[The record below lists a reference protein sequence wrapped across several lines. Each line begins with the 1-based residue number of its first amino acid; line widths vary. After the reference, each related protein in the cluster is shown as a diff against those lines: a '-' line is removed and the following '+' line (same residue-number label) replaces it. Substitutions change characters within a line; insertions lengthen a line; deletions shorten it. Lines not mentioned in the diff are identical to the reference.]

1 MTRARLL
8 SPLLLLCTLFI
19 TLAGTLPVHA
29 SGPDLLRSLGIAA
42 NAKPTFL
49 TVAEAFKLK
58 SQQQGNQ
65 LLLTFHIADGYYLYR
80 HSVQLKG
87 SNLTILEPTLPAGSE
102 HQDDF
107 FGKTQVYYQQVTFAV
122 PLQEVGPHATLRVRY
137 QGCTDGLCYPP
148 TDQLIEVAPL
158 AVMVPSA
165 DAAPSIDVAPSVD
178 AAPSIDATL
187 SEQDQLAA
195 ALGSQG
201 FWLSIAAFFV
211 LGLGLAFTPCVFPM
225 YPILTG
231 IIAGAG
237 HRLSTGRAFLLSLV
251 YVQGMALT
259 YTLLGLVVASA
270 GLKFQAALQHPY
282 VLIGLSVM
290 FVLLALS
297 MFGLYTLQL
306 PSSLQT
312 RLAGLS
318 NRQQGGSMVGVAIMG
333 MISGLVCSPCTT
345 APLSGALIYVAQ
357 SGDLWLGGAALYA
370 LSLGMGLPLLLLG
383 TSGGKLLP
391 KAGAWMDVI
400 KQLFGFALLA
410 VPIMLLARLWS
421 EQLTTVVW
429 LGWGL
434 LLAGYLYHQHQRLPY
449 SLAKSVGGIVLL
461 LALISMVLVGKA
473 QLWPT
478 ATQGATA
485 TPPQAAPQFIRI
497 KTLDDLKTQLERAR
511 GKPVLLDLYADWCV
525 ACKEFEHKTFSDP
538 AVRARFSE
546 MVLLQADVTA
556 NDDADIT
563 LLNGLNVLGLPTL
576 ILYDRAG
583 RELTGQRVTGFMGPT
598 PFLARLNQLH

>member
-1 MTRARLL
+1 MTFTRLL
-8 SPLLLLCTLFI
+8 SPLLLLCALLMT
-19 TLAGTLPVHA
+19 AVGSAPAHA
-29 SGPDLLRSLGIAA
+29 SGADLLSSLGIEA
-42 NAKPTFL
+42 NAKPKFL
-49 TVAEAFKLK
+49 QVDEAFQIE
-58 SQQQGNQ
+58 SEQRGDQ
-65 LLLTFHIADGYYLYR
+65 LLLTLHIADDYYLYR
-80 HSVQLKG
+80 HSLRFKG
-87 SNLTILEPTLPAGSE
+87 NNLTFSEPTLPEGTE
-102 HQDDF
+102 HEDDF
-107 FGKTQVYYQQVTFAV
+107 FGKTRVYYQQVSIAV
-122 PLQEVGPHATLRVRY
+122 PLKEVGENATLRVRY

-148 TDQLIEVAPL
+148 TDKLIDVTPLVTATTAPTAETAQSVAP
-158 AVMVPSA
+158 VSQ
-165 DAAPSIDVAPSVD
+165 
-178 AAPSIDATL
+178 
-187 SEQDQLAA
+187 QDQLAA
-195 ALGSQG
+195 ALGNQG
-201 FWLSIAAFFV
+201 FWLSIVAFFA

-237 HRLSTGRAFLLSLV
+237 HRLSTGRAFLLSMV
-251 YVQGMALT
+251 YVQGMAVT

-312 RLAGLS
+312 RLSGLS
-318 NRQQGGSMVGVAIMG
+318 NRQQGGSVVGVAIMG

-410 VPIMLLARLWS
+410 VPILLLSRLWS
-421 EQLTTVVW
+421 DQIATLAW

-434 LLAGYLYHQHQRLPY
+434 LLCGYLYHHNQHQPH
-449 SLAKSVGGIVLL
+449 SVAKSVRGFVLL
-461 LALISMVLVGKA
+461 LAMISAVVVGKDLL
-473 QLWPT
+473 QP
-478 ATQGATA
+478 ATPAAATA
-485 TPPQAAPQFIRI
+485 DASQTAPQFIRI
-497 KTLDDLKTQLERAR
+497 KTLDDLKVQLAAAR

-538 AVRARFSE
+538 TVRERFGQ

-556 NDDADIT
+556 NDDADVE

-576 ILYDRAG
+576 IFFDREG
-583 RELTGQRVTGFMGPT
+583 KELTGQRVTGFMGPI
-598 PFLARLNQLH
+598 PFAKHLEMVSDAH

>member
-1 MTRARLL
+1 MNRTRLRYLL
-8 SPLLLLCTLFI
+8 PALFTLLLGVLCT
-19 TLAGTLPVHA
+19 PVQA
-29 SGPDLLRSLGIAA
+29 SSDLLGSLGIQAS
-42 NAKPTFL
+42 AKPAFL
-49 TVAEAFKLK
+49 KVDEAFTLE
-58 SQQQGNQ
+58 SEQQGNR
-65 LLLTFHIADGYYLYR
+65 LLLRLRIADDYYIYR
-80 HSVQLKG
+80 HSLRFQG
-87 SNLTILEPTLPAGSE
+87 NDLTFSEPVLPEGTE
-102 HQDDF
+102 HEDDF
-107 FGKTQVYYQQVTFAV
+107 FGKTRVYYQEVEIPVTLTEA
-122 PLQEVGPHATLRVRY
+122 GPQASLKISY
-137 QGCTDGLCYPP
+137 QGCTVGLCYPP
-148 TDQLIEVAPL
+148 TTKVVEVQSLMATSGDNEAAP
-158 AVMVPSA
+158 
-165 DAAPSIDVAPSVD
+165 AAPSSQ
-178 AAPSIDATL
+178 
-187 SEQDQLAA
+187 QDKLAA

-201 FWLSIAAFFV
+201 FWLSIAAFFA

-237 HRLSTGRAFLLSLV
+237 HRLSTRRAFLLSFV

-270 GLKFQAALQHPY
+270 GLQFQAALQHPY
-282 VLIGLSVM
+282 VLTGLSVM

-306 PSSLQT
+306 PSSVQT
-312 RLAGLS
+312 RLSGLS
-318 NRQQGGSMVGVAIMG
+318 NRQQGGSVAGVAIMG

-410 VPIMLLARLWS
+410 VPILLLSRLWS
-421 EQLTTVVW
+421 DQTTTLAW

-434 LLAGYLYHQHQRLPY
+434 TLCAYLYHHNQHQPHSIGK
-449 SLAKSVGGIVLL
+449 SLRGFVLL
-461 LALISMVLVGKA
+461 LAMISAVVVGKA
-473 QLWPT
+473 LLLPPS
-478 ATQGATA
+478 GAQTSA
-485 TPPQAAPQFIRI
+485 ETRAPQFIRI
-497 KTLDDLKTQLERAR
+497 KTQDDLKTQLTAAR

-538 AVRARFSE
+538 AVRERFAN

-556 NDDADIT
+556 NDDADVE

-576 ILYDRAG
+576 IFFDRAG
-583 RELTGQRVTGFMGPT
+583 NELTGQRVTGFMGPAE
-598 PFLARLNQLH
+598 FLAQLDKLP

>member
-1 MTRARLL
+1 MTFTRLL
-8 SPLLLLCTLFI
+8 SPLLLLCALLMT
-19 TLAGTLPVHA
+19 AVGSSPAHA
-29 SGPDLLRSLGIAA
+29 SGADLLSSLGIEA
-42 NAKPTFL
+42 NAKPKFL
-49 TVAEAFKLK
+49 QVDEAFQIE
-58 SQQQGNQ
+58 SEQRGDQ
-65 LLLTFHIADGYYLYR
+65 LLLTLHIADDYYLYR
-80 HSVQLKG
+80 HSLRFKG
-87 SNLTILEPTLPAGSE
+87 NNLTFSEPPLPEGTE
-102 HQDDF
+102 HEDDF
-107 FGKTQVYYQQVTFAV
+107 FGKTRVYYQQVSIVV
-122 PLQEVGPHATLRVRY
+122 PLKEVGENATLRVRY

-148 TDQLIEVAPL
+148 TDKL
-158 AVMVPSA
+158 
-165 DAAPSIDVAPSVD
+165 IDVAPLVTATTASTADTAQSV
-178 AAPSIDATL
+178 APVSQ
-187 SEQDQLAA
+187 QDQLAA
-195 ALGSQG
+195 ALGNQG
-201 FWLSIAAFFV
+201 FWLSIVAFFA

-237 HRLSTGRAFLLSLV
+237 HRLSTGRAFLLSFV
-251 YVQGMALT
+251 YVQGMAVT

-312 RLAGLS
+312 RLSGLS
-318 NRQQGGSMVGVAIMG
+318 NRQQGGSVVGVAVMG

-410 VPIMLLARLWS
+410 VPILLLSRLWS
-421 EQLTTVVW
+421 DQIATLAW

-434 LLAGYLYHQHQRLPY
+434 LLCGYLYHHNQHQPH
-449 SLAKSVGGIVLL
+449 SVAKSVRGFVLL
-461 LALISMVLVGKA
+461 LAMISAVVVGKDLLQPA
-473 QLWPT
+473 PPAAIT
-478 ATQGATA
+478 ADASQT
-485 TPPQAAPQFIRI
+485 APQFIRI
-497 KTLDDLKTQLERAR
+497 KTLDDLKVQLAAAR

-538 AVRARFSE
+538 TVRERFGQ

-556 NDDADIT
+556 NDDADIE
-563 LLNGLNVLGLPTL
+563 LLNSLNVLGLPTL
-576 ILYDRAG
+576 IFFDRESK
-583 RELTGQRVTGFMGPT
+583 ELTGQRVTGFMGPI
-598 PFLARLNQLH
+598 PFAKHLEMVSDAH

>member
-1 MTRARLL
+1 MTPSRLL
-8 SPLLLLCTLFI
+8 SPLLLLCAL
-19 TLAGTLPVHA
+19 LAGLGSLPARA
-29 SGPDLLRSLGIAA
+29 SSTDLLSALGIEASA
-42 NAKPTFL
+42 QPKFL
-49 TVAEAFKLK
+49 KVDEAFVLE
-58 SQQQGNQ
+58 SEQQGNR
-65 LLLTFHIADGYYLYR
+65 LLLRLRIADDYYLYR
-80 HSVQLKG
+80 HRFSFQG
-87 SNLTILEPTLPAGSE
+87 ENLTFEEPVLPAGTDHE
-102 HQDDF
+102 DDF
-107 FGKTQVYYQQVTFAV
+107 FGKTQVYYREVQIPVTLTEAGQQAS
-122 PLQEVGPHATLRVRY
+122 LKISY

-148 TDQLIEVAPL
+148 TDKRIAVEPLVAEPPH
-158 AVMVPSA
+158 AQ
-165 DAAPSIDVAPSVD
+165 VD
-178 AAPSIDATL
+178 APTPAPAS
-187 SEQDQLAA
+187 SQQDQLAA
-195 ALGSQG
+195 ALGNQG
-201 FWLSIAAFFV
+201 FWLSVAAFFA

-237 HRLSTGRAFLLSLV
+237 HRLSTRRAFLLSFV
-251 YVQGMALT
+251 YVQGMAVT

-312 RLAGLS
+312 RLSGLS
-318 NRQQGGSMVGVAIMG
+318 NRQQGGSVLGVGIMG

-410 VPIMLLARLWS
+410 VPILLLSRLWS
-421 EQLTTVVW
+421 DQVATLAW

-434 LLAGYLYHQHQRLPY
+434 LLCGYLYHHNQHQQH
-449 SLAKSVGGIVLL
+449 SVGRSLRGFVLL
-461 LALISMVLVGKA
+461 LAMISVVVVGKD
-473 QLWPT
+473 LLLPS
-478 ATQGATA
+478 QGASA
-485 TPPQAAPQFIRI
+485 AAQAEAPAFIRI
-497 KTLDDLKTQLERAR
+497 KTLDDLKTQLAAAR

-538 AVRARFSE
+538 AVRERFGQ

-556 NDDADIT
+556 NDDADVE

-576 ILYDRAG
+576 IFFDRAG
-583 RELTGQRVTGFMGPT
+583 NEVSGQRVTGFMGPAE
-598 PFLARLNQLH
+598 FLGQLDRIGDAN

>member
-1 MTRARLL
+1 MTFTRLL
-8 SPLLLLCTLFI
+8 SPLLLLCALLTI
-19 TLAGTLPVHA
+19 AVGSAPAHA
-29 SGPDLLRSLGIAA
+29 SGADLLSSLGIEA
-42 NAKPTFL
+42 NAKPKFL
-49 TVAEAFKLK
+49 QVDEAFQIE
-58 SQQQGNQ
+58 SEQRGDQ
-65 LLLTFHIADGYYLYR
+65 LLLTLHIADDYYLYR
-80 HSVQLKG
+80 HSLRFKG
-87 SNLTILEPTLPAGSE
+87 NNLTFSEPTLPEGTE
-102 HQDDF
+102 HEDDF
-107 FGKTQVYYQQVTFAV
+107 FGKTRVYYQQVSIAV
-122 PLQEVGPHATLRVRY
+122 PLKEVGENATLRVRY

-148 TDQLIEVAPL
+148 TDKL
-158 AVMVPSA
+158 
-165 DAAPSIDVAPSVD
+165 IDVAPLVTATTASAAETAQSV
-178 AAPSIDATL
+178 APVSQ
-187 SEQDQLAA
+187 QDQLAA
-195 ALGSQG
+195 ALGHQG
-201 FWLSIAAFFV
+201 FWLSIVAFFA

-237 HRLSTGRAFLLSLV
+237 HRLSTGRAFLLSFV
-251 YVQGMALT
+251 YVQGMAVT

-312 RLAGLS
+312 RLSGLS
-318 NRQQGGSMVGVAIMG
+318 NRQQGGSVVGVAIMG

-410 VPIMLLARLWS
+410 VPILLLSRLWS
-421 EQLTTVVW
+421 DQIATLAW

-434 LLAGYLYHQHQRLPY
+434 LLCGYLYHHNQHQPH
-449 SLAKSVGGIVLL
+449 SVAKSVRGFVLL
-461 LALISMVLVGKA
+461 LAMISAVVVGKDLLQPA
-473 QLWPT
+473 NPAAIT
-478 ATQGATA
+478 ADANQTA
-485 TPPQAAPQFIRI
+485 PRFIRV
-497 KTLDDLKTQLERAR
+497 KTLDDLKVQLAAAR

-538 AVRARFSE
+538 AVRERFGQ

-556 NDDADIT
+556 NDDADIE
-563 LLNGLNVLGLPTL
+563 LLNSLNVLGLPTL
-576 ILYDRAG
+576 IFFDREG
-583 RELTGQRVTGFMGPT
+583 KELTGQRVTGFMGPI
-598 PFLARLNQLH
+598 PFAKHLEMVSDAH

>member
-1 MTRARLL
+1 MTPFRLL
-8 SPLLLLCTLFI
+8 SSLLLLCAL
-19 TLAGTLPVHA
+19 LAGLGSLPARA
-29 SGPDLLRSLGIAA
+29 SSTDLLSALGIEASA
-42 NAKPTFL
+42 QPKFL
-49 TVAEAFKLK
+49 KVDEAFVLE
-58 SQQQGNQ
+58 SEQQGNR
-65 LLLTFHIADGYYLYR
+65 LLLRLRIADDYYLYR
-80 HSVQLKG
+80 HRFSFQG
-87 SNLTILEPTLPAGSE
+87 ENLTFEEPVLPAGTDHE
-102 HQDDF
+102 DDF
-107 FGKTQVYYQQVTFAV
+107 FGKTQVYYREVQIPVTLTEAVQQAS
-122 PLQEVGPHATLRVRY
+122 LKISY

-148 TDQLIEVAPL
+148 TDKRIAVEPLVAEPPHDQ
-158 AVMVPSA
+158 VDVPTP
-165 DAAPSIDVAPSVD
+165 APASSQ
-178 AAPSIDATL
+178 
-187 SEQDQLAA
+187 QDQLAA
-195 ALGSQG
+195 ALGNQG
-201 FWLSIAAFFV
+201 FWLSVAAFFA

-237 HRLSTGRAFLLSLV
+237 YRLSTRRAFLLSFV
-251 YVQGMALT
+251 YVQGMAVT

-312 RLAGLS
+312 RLSGLS
-318 NRQQGGSMVGVAIMG
+318 NRQQGGSVLGVGIMG

-410 VPIMLLARLWS
+410 VPILLLSRLWS
-421 EQLTTVVW
+421 DQVATLAW

-434 LLAGYLYHQHQRLPY
+434 LLCGYLYHHNQHQQH
-449 SLAKSVGGIVLL
+449 SVGRSLRGFVLL
-461 LALISMVLVGKA
+461 LAMISAVVVGKDLLLPSPGASVAA
-473 QLWPT
+473 Q
-478 ATQGATA
+478 AE
-485 TPPQAAPQFIRI
+485 TPAFIRI
-497 KTLDDLKTQLERAR
+497 KTLDDLKTQLAAAR

-538 AVRARFSE
+538 AVRERFGQ

-556 NDDADIT
+556 NDDADVE

-576 ILYDRAG
+576 IFFDRTG
-583 RELTGQRVTGFMGPT
+583 NEVSGQRVTGFMGPAE
-598 PFLARLNQLH
+598 FLGQLDRIGDAN

>member
-1 MTRARLL
+1 MTFNRLL
-8 SPLLLLCTLFI
+8 SPLLLLCALLMT
-19 TLAGTLPVHA
+19 AVGSPPAHA
-29 SGPDLLRSLGIAA
+29 SGADLLSSLGIEA
-42 NAKPTFL
+42 NAKPKFL
-49 TVAEAFKLK
+49 QVDEAFQIE
-58 SQQQGNQ
+58 SAQRGDQ
-65 LLLTFHIADGYYLYR
+65 LLLTLHIADDYYLYR
-80 HSVQLKG
+80 HSLRFKG
-87 SNLTILEPTLPAGSE
+87 NNLSFSEPTLPEGTE
-102 HQDDF
+102 HEDDF
-107 FGKTQVYYQQVTFAV
+107 FGKTRVYYQQVSIVVALQAV
-122 PLQEVGPHATLRVRY
+122 SENATLRVSY

-148 TDQLIEVAPL
+148 TDKL
-158 AVMVPSA
+158 
-165 DAAPSIDVAPSVD
+165 IDVATLVTATTASTADTAQSV
-178 AAPSIDATL
+178 APISQ
-187 SEQDQLAA
+187 QDQLAV
-195 ALGSQG
+195 ALGNQG
-201 FWLSIAAFFV
+201 FWLSIVAFFA

-251 YVQGMALT
+251 YVQGMAVT

-312 RLAGLS
+312 RLSSLS
-318 NRQQGGSMVGVAIMG
+318 NRQQGGSVVGVAIMG

-410 VPIMLLARLWS
+410 VPILLLSRLWS
-421 EQLTTVVW
+421 DQVTTLAW

-434 LLAGYLYHQHQRLPY
+434 LLCGYLYHHNQHQPH
-449 SLAKSVGGIVLL
+449 SVAKSVRGFVLL
-461 LALISMVLVGKA
+461 LAMISAVVVGKDLLQPA
-473 QLWPT
+473 PPAAIT
-478 ATQGATA
+478 ADASQT
-485 TPPQAAPQFIRI
+485 APQFIHI
-497 KTLDDLKTQLERAR
+497 KTLDDLKVQLAAAR

-538 AVRARFSE
+538 AVRERFGQ

-556 NDDADIT
+556 NDDADIE
-563 LLNGLNVLGLPTL
+563 LLNSLNVLGLPTL
-576 ILYDRAG
+576 IFFDREG
-583 RELTGQRVTGFMGPT
+583 KERTGQRVTGFMGPI
-598 PFLARLNQLH
+598 PFAKHLEMVSDAR

>member
-1 MTRARLL
+1 MTLTRLL
-8 SPLLLLCTLFI
+8 SPLLLCALLMT
-19 TLAGTLPVHA
+19 TVGSSPAHA
-29 SGPDLLRSLGIAA
+29 SGADLLSSLGIEA
-42 NAKPTFL
+42 NAKPKFL
-49 TVAEAFKLK
+49 QVDEAFQIE
-58 SQQQGNQ
+58 SEQRGDQ
-65 LLLTFHIADGYYLYR
+65 LLLTLHIADDYYLYR
-80 HSVQLKG
+80 HSLHFKG
-87 SNLTILEPTLPAGSE
+87 NNLSFSEPTLPEGTE
-102 HQDDF
+102 HEDDF
-107 FGKTQVYYQQVTFAV
+107 FGKTRVYYQQVSIAV
-122 PLQEVGPHATLRVRY
+122 PLKEVGENATLRVRY

-148 TDQLIEVAPL
+148 TDKL
-158 AVMVPSA
+158 
-165 DAAPSIDVAPSVD
+165 IDVAPLVTATTTSTAETAQSV
-178 AAPSIDATL
+178 ASV
-187 SEQDQLAA
+187 SQQDQLAA
-195 ALGSQG
+195 ALSHQG
-201 FWLSIAAFFV
+201 FWLSIVAFFA

-251 YVQGMALT
+251 YVQGMAVT

-312 RLAGLS
+312 RLSGLS
-318 NRQQGGSMVGVAIMG
+318 NRQQGGSVVGVAIMG

-410 VPIMLLARLWS
+410 VPILLLSRLWS
-421 EQLTTVVW
+421 DQVTTLAW
-429 LGWGL
+429 LAWGL
-434 LLAGYLYHQHQRLPY
+434 LLCGYLYHHNQHQPH
-449 SLAKSVGGIVLL
+449 SVAKSVRGFVLL
-461 LALISMVLVGKA
+461 LAMISAVVVGKDLLQPA
-473 QLWPT
+473 APAAVT
-478 ATQGATA
+478 ADVGQT
-485 TPPQAAPQFIRI
+485 APQFVRI
-497 KTLDDLKTQLERAR
+497 KTLDDLKVQLAAAR

-538 AVRARFSE
+538 AVRERFSQ

-556 NDDADIT
+556 NDDADIE
-563 LLNGLNVLGLPTL
+563 LLNTLNVLGLPTL
-576 ILYDRAG
+576 IFFDREG
-583 RELTGQRVTGFMGPT
+583 KELTGQRVTGFMGPT
-598 PFLARLNQLH
+598 EFLGKLDQLR

>member
-1 MTRARLL
+1 MTLRSLL
-8 SPLLLLCTLFI
+8 SPLLLLLS
-19 TLAGTLPVHA
+19 LLVAPA
-29 SGPDLLRSLGIAA
+29 QANSQDLLSSLGIEASA
-42 NAKPTFL
+42 QPKFL
-49 TVAEAFKLK
+49 KVDEAFVLE
-58 SQQQGNQ
+58 SEQQGNK
-65 LLLTFHIADGYYLYR
+65 LLLTLRLADGYYLYR
-80 HSVQLKG
+80 HSISVKG
-87 SNLTILEPTLPAGSE
+87 DNLAFEPLALPAGTE
-102 HQDDF
+102 HEDDF
-107 FGKTQVYYQQVTFAV
+107 FGKTRVFYQELQIPVTLTQVGDSAS
-122 PLQEVGPHATLRVRY
+122 LQISY

-148 TDQLIEVAPL
+148 TDKRISVQPL
-158 AVMVPSA
+158 AATGDAGQTDPA
-165 DAAPSIDVAPSVD
+165 DATEAPTGSQ
-178 AAPSIDATL
+178 
-187 SEQDQLAA
+187 QDRLAA

-201 FWLSIAAFFV
+201 FWLSIAAFFA

-237 HRLSTGRAFLLSLV
+237 QHLSTRRAFLLSFV
-251 YVQGMALT
+251 YVQGMAVT

-312 RLAGLS
+312 RLSGLS
-318 NRQQGGSMVGVAIMG
+318 NRQQGGSVVGVTIMG

-410 VPIMLLARLWS
+410 VPILLLSRLLS
-421 EQLTTVVW
+421 DQVATLLW
-429 LGWGL
+429 LGWAL
-434 LLAGYLYHQHQRLPY
+434 LLCGYLYHHNQHRPH
-449 SLAKSVGGIVLL
+449 SVGKSLGGFVLL
-461 LALISMVLVGKA
+461 LAMMSLVVVGKDLLLPEPGVKA
-473 QLWPT
+473 ST
-478 ATQGATA
+478 GAE
-485 TPPQAAPQFIRI
+485 APQFIRI
-497 KTLDDLKTQLERAR
+497 KTLDDLKTRLEAAR

-538 AVRARFSE
+538 AVRARFND

-556 NDDADIT
+556 NDDADVD

-576 ILYDRAG
+576 IFFDRDG
-583 RELTGQRVTGFMGPT
+583 NEVSGQRVTGFMGPAE
-598 PFLARLNQLH
+598 FLGQLDKLR

>member
-1 MTRARLL
+1 MTLRSLL
-8 SPLLLLCTLFI
+8 SPLLLLLSL
-19 TLAGTLPVHA
+19 LAAPAQA
-29 SGPDLLRSLGIAA
+29 SSQDLLSSLGIEASA
-42 NAKPTFL
+42 QPKFL
-49 TVAEAFKLK
+49 KVDEAFVLE
-58 SQQQGNQ
+58 SEQQGNK
-65 LLLTFHIADGYYLYR
+65 LLLTLRLADGYYLYR
-80 HSVQLKG
+80 HSISVKG
-87 SNLTILEPTLPAGSE
+87 DHLAFEPPVLPAGTE
-102 HQDDF
+102 HEDDF
-107 FGKTQVYYQQVTFAV
+107 FGKTRVFYQELQIPVTLTQVGDSAS
-122 PLQEVGPHATLRVRY
+122 LKISY
-137 QGCTDGLCYPP
+137 QGCTEGLCYPP
-148 TDQLIEVAPL
+148 TDKRIPVQPL
-158 AVMVPSA
+158 AATGDAGQADPA
-165 DAAPSIDVAPSVD
+165 DATEAPTGSQ
-178 AAPSIDATL
+178 
-187 SEQDQLAA
+187 QDRLAA

-201 FWLSIAAFFV
+201 FWLSIAAFFA

-237 HRLSTGRAFLLSLV
+237 QHLSTRRAFLLSFV
-251 YVQGMALT
+251 YVQGMAVT

-312 RLAGLS
+312 RLSGLS
-318 NRQQGGSMVGVAIMG
+318 NRQQGGSVVGVAIMG

-410 VPIMLLARLWS
+410 VPILLLSRLLS
-421 EQLTTVVW
+421 DQVATLLW
-429 LGWGL
+429 LGWAL
-434 LLAGYLYHQHQRLPY
+434 LLCGYLYHHNQHRPH
-449 SLAKSVGGIVLL
+449 SVGKSLGGFVLL
-461 LALISMVLVGKA
+461 LAMMSLVVVGKDLLLPEPGVKA
-473 QLWPT
+473 ST
-478 ATQGATA
+478 GAE
-485 TPPQAAPQFIRI
+485 APQFIRI
-497 KTLDDLKTQLERAR
+497 KTLDDLKTRLEAAR

-538 AVRARFSE
+538 EVRARFAD

-556 NDDADIT
+556 NDDADVD

-576 ILYDRAG
+576 IFFDRDG
-583 RELTGQRVTGFMGPT
+583 NEVSGQRVTGFMGPAE
-598 PFLARLNQLH
+598 FLGQLDKLR

>member
-1 MTRARLL
+1 MTPSRLL
-8 SPLLLLCTLFI
+8 SPLLLLCAL
-19 TLAGTLPVHA
+19 LAGLGSLPARA
-29 SGPDLLRSLGIAA
+29 SSTDLLSALGIEASA
-42 NAKPTFL
+42 QPKFL
-49 TVAEAFKLK
+49 KVDEAFVLE
-58 SQQQGNQ
+58 SEQQGNR
-65 LLLTFHIADGYYLYR
+65 LLLRLRIADDYYLYR
-80 HSVQLKG
+80 HRFSFQG
-87 SNLTILEPTLPAGSE
+87 ENLTFEEPVLPAGTDHE
-102 HQDDF
+102 DDF
-107 FGKTQVYYQQVTFAV
+107 FGKTQVYYREVQIPVTLTEAGQQAS
-122 PLQEVGPHATLRVRY
+122 LKISY

-148 TDQLIEVAPL
+148 TDKRIAVEPLVAEP
-158 AVMVPSA
+158 PH
-165 DAAPSIDVAPSVD
+165 DQVD
-178 AAPSIDATL
+178 APTPAPAS
-187 SEQDQLAA
+187 SQQDQLAA
-195 ALGSQG
+195 ALGNQG
-201 FWLSIAAFFV
+201 FWLSVAAFFA

-237 HRLSTGRAFLLSLV
+237 HRLSTRRAFLLSFV
-251 YVQGMALT
+251 YVQGMAVT

-312 RLAGLS
+312 RLSGLS
-318 NRQQGGSMVGVAIMG
+318 NRQQGGSVLGVGIMG

-410 VPIMLLARLWS
+410 VPILLLSRLWS
-421 EQLTTVVW
+421 DQVATLAW

-434 LLAGYLYHQHQRLPY
+434 LLCGYLYHHNQHQQH
-449 SLAKSVGGIVLL
+449 SVGRSLRGFVLL
-461 LALISMVLVGKA
+461 LAMISAVVVGKD
-473 QLWPT
+473 LLLPS
-478 ATQGATA
+478 QGASVA
-485 TPPQAAPQFIRI
+485 AQAETPAFIRI
-497 KTLDDLKTQLERAR
+497 KTLDDLKTQLAAAR

-538 AVRARFSE
+538 AVRERFGQ

-556 NDDADIT
+556 NDDADVE

-576 ILYDRAG
+576 IFFDRAG
-583 RELTGQRVTGFMGPT
+583 NEVSGQRVTGFMGPAE
-598 PFLARLNQLH
+598 FLGQLDRIGDAN

>member
-1 MTRARLL
+1 MTLSRLL
-8 SPLLLLCTLFI
+8 SPLLVLSALLLSTLSA
-19 TLAGTLPVHA
+19 TPVQAG
-29 SGPDLLRSLGIAA
+29 SDSLLSALGIEA
-42 NAKPTFL
+42 NAQPKFL
-49 TVAEAFKLK
+49 KVDDAFVLE
-58 SQQQGNQ
+58 SEQQGKQ
-65 LLLTFHIADGYYLYR
+65 LLLTLRIVDDYYLYR
-80 HSVQLKG
+80 HSFRFKG
-87 SNLTILEPTLPAGSE
+87 ENLAFSEPVLPAGDE

-107 FGKTQVYYQQVTFAV
+107 FGKTRVYYREVQIPVTLTEAGQQASLTVS
-122 PLQEVGPHATLRVRY
+122 Y

-148 TDQLIEVAPL
+148 TDKQIAVQPMVASTGDV
-158 AVMVPSA
+158 AQASM
-165 DAAPSIDVAPSVD
+165 DAAADTTASSQ
-178 AAPSIDATL
+178 
-187 SEQDQLAA
+187 QDQLAA

-201 FWLSIAAFFV
+201 FWLSIAAFFA

-237 HRLSTGRAFLLSLV
+237 HHLSTRRAFLLSFV
-251 YVQGMALT
+251 YVQGMAVT

-312 RLAGLS
+312 RLSGLS
-318 NRQQGGSMVGVAIMG
+318 NRQQGGSVLGVGIMG

-391 KAGAWMDVI
+391 RAGAWMDVI

-410 VPIMLLARLWS
+410 VPILLLSRLWS
-421 EQLTTVVW
+421 DQTATLAW

-434 LLAGYLYHQHQRLPY
+434 VLCGYLYHHNQHQNHSVAR
-449 SLAKSVGGIVLL
+449 SLRGFVLL
-461 LALISMVLVGKA
+461 LAMISAVVVGKDLLLPEPGVKA
-473 QLWPT
+473 NADVQ
-478 ATQGATA
+478 
-485 TPPQAAPQFIRI
+485 APQFIRI
-497 KTLDDLKTQLERAR
+497 KTLDDLKMQLAAAR
-511 GKPVLLDLYADWCV
+511 SKPVLLDLYADWCV

-538 AVRARFSE
+538 AVRERFGQ

-556 NDDADIT
+556 NDDADVE

-576 ILYDRAG
+576 IFFDRAG
-583 RELTGQRVTGFMGPT
+583 NEVSGQRVTGFMGPAE
-598 PFLARLNQLH
+598 FLGQLDKLR

>member
-1 MTRARLL
+1 MTLSRLL
-8 SPLLLLCTLFI
+8 SPLLVLFAMLLSTLSV
-19 TLAGTLPVHA
+19 TPVQA
-29 SGPDLLRSLGIAA
+29 SSDSLLSALGIEA
-42 NAKPTFL
+42 NAQPKFL
-49 TVAEAFKLK
+49 KVDDAFALE
-58 SQQQGNQ
+58 SEQQGNQ
-65 LLLTFHIADGYYLYR
+65 LLLTLRIADNYCLYR
-80 HSVQLKG
+80 HSLRFKG
-87 SNLTILEPTLPAGSE
+87 DNLTFNEPVLPAGAE
-102 HQDDF
+102 HEDDF
-107 FGKTQVYYQQVTFAV
+107 FGKTWVYYREVQIPVTLTEAGQQASLTVS
-122 PLQEVGPHATLRVRY
+122 Y

-148 TDQLIEVAPL
+148 TDKQIAVQPVVANDTDP
-158 AVMVPSA
+158 
-165 DAAPSIDVAPSVD
+165 AATDDMTRAPAS
-178 AAPSIDATL
+178 SQ
-187 SEQDQLAA
+187 QDQLAA

-201 FWLSIAAFFV
+201 FWLSIAAFFA

-237 HRLSTGRAFLLSLV
+237 HRLSTRRAFLLSFV
-251 YVQGMALT
+251 YVQGMAVT

-312 RLAGLS
+312 RLSGLS
-318 NRQQGGSMVGVAIMG
+318 NRQQGGSVLGVSIMG

-370 LSLGMGLPLLLLG
+370 LSLGMGPPLLLLG

-391 KAGAWMDVI
+391 RAGAWMDVI

-410 VPIMLLARLWS
+410 VPILLLSRLWS
-421 EQLTTVVW
+421 DQVATLAW

-434 LLAGYLYHQHQRLPY
+434 LLCGYLYHHNQHR
-449 SLAKSVGGIVLL
+449 AHSVGKSLGGFVLL
-461 LALISMVLVGKA
+461 LAMMSLVVVGKDLLLPVPGVKA
-473 QLWPT
+473 S
-478 ATQGATA
+478 AETQ
-485 TPPQAAPQFIRI
+485 APQFIRI
-497 KTLDDLKTQLERAR
+497 KTLDDLKTQLAAAR

-538 AVRARFSE
+538 AVRARLDDIA
-546 MVLLQADVTA
+546 LLQADVTA
-556 NDDADIT
+556 NDDADVE

-576 ILYDRAG
+576 IFFDSAG
-583 RELTGQRVTGFMGPT
+583 QELSDQRVTGFMGPT
-598 PFLARLNQLH
+598 EFLGQLDKLR

>member
-1 MTRARLL
+1 MTPFRLL
-8 SPLLLLCTLFI
+8 SPLLLLCAL
-19 TLAGTLPVHA
+19 LAGLGSLPARA
-29 SGPDLLRSLGIAA
+29 SSMDLLSALGIEASA
-42 NAKPTFL
+42 QPKFL
-49 TVAEAFKLK
+49 KVDEAFVLE
-58 SQQQGNQ
+58 SEQQGNR
-65 LLLTFHIADGYYLYR
+65 LLLRLRIADDHYLYR
-80 HSVQLKG
+80 HRFSFQG
-87 SNLTILEPTLPAGSE
+87 ENLTFEEPVLPAGTDHE
-102 HQDDF
+102 DDF
-107 FGKTQVYYQQVTFAV
+107 FGKTQVYYREVQIPVTLTEAGQQAS
-122 PLQEVGPHATLRVRY
+122 LKISY

-148 TDQLIEVAPL
+148 TDKRIAVEPLVAEP
-158 AVMVPSA
+158 PH
-165 DAAPSIDVAPSVD
+165 DQVD
-178 AAPSIDATL
+178 APTPAPAS
-187 SEQDQLAA
+187 SQQDQLAA
-195 ALGSQG
+195 ALGNQG
-201 FWLSIAAFFV
+201 FWLSVAAFFA

-237 HRLSTGRAFLLSLV
+237 HRLSTRRAFLLSFV
-251 YVQGMALT
+251 YVQGMAVT

-312 RLAGLS
+312 RLSGLS
-318 NRQQGGSMVGVAIMG
+318 NRQQGGSVLGVGIMG

-410 VPIMLLARLWS
+410 VPILLLSRLWS
-421 EQLTTVVW
+421 DQVATLAW

-434 LLAGYLYHQHQRLPY
+434 LLCGYLYHHNQHQQH
-449 SLAKSVGGIVLL
+449 SVGRSLRGFVLL
-461 LALISMVLVGKA
+461 LAMISAVVVGKD
-473 QLWPT
+473 LLLPS
-478 ATQGATA
+478 QGASVAAQTE
-485 TPPQAAPQFIRI
+485 TPAFIRI
-497 KTLDDLKTQLERAR
+497 KTLDDLKTQLAAAR

-538 AVRARFSE
+538 AVRERFGQ

-556 NDDADIT
+556 NDDADVE

-576 ILYDRAG
+576 IFFDRAG
-583 RELTGQRVTGFMGPT
+583 NEVSGQRVTGFMGPAE
-598 PFLARLNQLH
+598 FLGQLDRIGDAN

>member
-1 MTRARLL
+1 MTFTRLL
-8 SPLLLLCTLFI
+8 SPLLLLCALLT
-19 TLAGTLPVHA
+19 TAVGSAPAHA
-29 SGPDLLRSLGIAA
+29 SGADLLSSLGIEA
-42 NAKPTFL
+42 NAKPKFL
-49 TVAEAFKLK
+49 QVDEAIQIE
-58 SQQQGNQ
+58 SEQRGDQ
-65 LLLTFHIADGYYLYR
+65 LLLTLHIADDYYLYR
-80 HSVQLKG
+80 HSLRFKG
-87 SNLTILEPTLPAGSE
+87 NNLTFSEPTLPEGTE
-102 HQDDF
+102 HEDDF
-107 FGKTQVYYQQVTFAV
+107 FGKTRVYYQQVSIAV
-122 PLQEVGPHATLRVRY
+122 PLKEVGENATLRVRY

-148 TDQLIEVAPL
+148 TDKL
-158 AVMVPSA
+158 
-165 DAAPSIDVAPSVD
+165 IDVAPLVTATTASTAETAQSV
-178 AAPSIDATL
+178 APVSQ
-187 SEQDQLAA
+187 QDQLAA
-195 ALGSQG
+195 ALGNQG
-201 FWLSIAAFFV
+201 FWLSIVAFFA

-251 YVQGMALT
+251 YVQGMAVT
-259 YTLLGLVVASA
+259 YTLLGLVVALA

-312 RLAGLS
+312 RLSGLS
-318 NRQQGGSMVGVAIMG
+318 NRQQGGSVVGVAIMG

-410 VPIMLLARLWS
+410 VPILLLSRLWND
-421 EQLTTVVW
+421 QVTTLAW

-434 LLAGYLYHQHQRLPY
+434 LLCGYLYHHNQHQPH
-449 SLAKSVGGIVLL
+449 SVARSVRGFVLL
-461 LALISMVLVGKA
+461 LAMISAVVVGKDLL
-473 QLWPT
+473 QP
-478 ATQGATA
+478 A
-485 TPPQAAPQFIRI
+485 TPAAVTADASQTAPQFIRI
-497 KTLDDLKTQLERAR
+497 KTLDDLRVQLAAAR
-511 GKPVLLDLYADWCV
+511 GKPVLLDIYADWCV

-538 AVRARFSE
+538 TVRERFGQ

-556 NDDADIT
+556 NDDADIE

-576 ILYDRAG
+576 IFFDPEG
-583 RELTGQRVTGFMGPT
+583 KELTGQRVTGFMGPAE
-598 PFLARLNQLH
+598 FLGKLDQLR

>member
-1 MTRARLL
+1 MTPFRLL
-8 SPLLLLCTLFI
+8 SSLLLLCAL
-19 TLAGTLPVHA
+19 LAGLGSLPARA
-29 SGPDLLRSLGIAA
+29 SSTDLLSALGIEASA
-42 NAKPTFL
+42 QPKFL
-49 TVAEAFKLK
+49 KVDEAFVLE
-58 SQQQGNQ
+58 SEQQGNR
-65 LLLTFHIADGYYLYR
+65 LLLRLRIADDYYLYR
-80 HSVQLKG
+80 HRFSFQG
-87 SNLTILEPTLPAGSE
+87 ENLTFEEPVLPAGTDHE
-102 HQDDF
+102 DDF
-107 FGKTQVYYQQVTFAV
+107 FGKTQVYYREVQIPVTLTEAGQQAS
-122 PLQEVGPHATLRVRY
+122 LKISY

-148 TDQLIEVAPL
+148 TDKRIAVEPLVAEP
-158 AVMVPSA
+158 PH
-165 DAAPSIDVAPSVD
+165 DQVD
-178 AAPSIDATL
+178 APTPAPAS
-187 SEQDQLAA
+187 SQQDQLAA
-195 ALGSQG
+195 ALGNQG
-201 FWLSIAAFFV
+201 FWLSVAAFFA

-237 HRLSTGRAFLLSLV
+237 HRLSTRRAFLLSFV
-251 YVQGMALT
+251 YVQGMAVT

-312 RLAGLS
+312 RLSGLS
-318 NRQQGGSMVGVAIMG
+318 NRQQGGSVLGVGIMG

-357 SGDLWLGGAALYA
+357 SGDLWLGGTALYA

-410 VPIMLLARLWS
+410 VPILLLSRLWS
-421 EQLTTVVW
+421 DQVATLAW

-434 LLAGYLYHQHQRLPY
+434 LLCGYLYHHNQHQQH
-449 SLAKSVGGIVLL
+449 SVGRSLRGFVLL
-461 LALISMVLVGKA
+461 LAMISAVVVGKD
-473 QLWPT
+473 LLLPS
-478 ATQGATA
+478 QGANA
-485 TPPQAAPQFIRI
+485 AAQAEAPAFIRI
-497 KTLDDLKTQLERAR
+497 KTLDDLKTQLAAAR

-538 AVRARFSE
+538 AVRERFGQ

-556 NDDADIT
+556 NDDADVE

-576 ILYDRAG
+576 IFFDRAG
-583 RELTGQRVTGFMGPT
+583 NEVSGQRVTGFMGPAE
-598 PFLARLNQLH
+598 FLGQLDRIGDAN

>member
-1 MTRARLL
+1 MTPSRLL
-8 SPLLLLCTLFI
+8 FPLLLLCAL
-19 TLAGTLPVHA
+19 LAGLGSLPA
-29 SGPDLLRSLGIAA
+29 RAGSTDLLSALGIEASA
-42 NAKPTFL
+42 QPKFL
-49 TVAEAFKLK
+49 KVDEAFVLE
-58 SQQQGNQ
+58 SEQQGNR
-65 LLLTFHIADGYYLYR
+65 LLLRLRIADDYYLYR
-80 HSVQLKG
+80 HRFSFQG
-87 SNLTILEPTLPAGSE
+87 ENLTFEEPVLPAGTDHE
-102 HQDDF
+102 DDF
-107 FGKTQVYYQQVTFAV
+107 FGKTQVYYREVQIPVTLTEAGQQAS
-122 PLQEVGPHATLRVRY
+122 LKISY

-148 TDQLIEVAPL
+148 TDKRIAVEPLVAEPL
-158 AVMVPSA
+158 H
-165 DAAPSIDVAPSVD
+165 DQVD
-178 AAPSIDATL
+178 APTPAPAS
-187 SEQDQLAA
+187 SQQDQLAA

-201 FWLSIAAFFV
+201 FWLSVAAFFA

-237 HRLSTGRAFLLSLV
+237 HRLSTRRAFLLSFV
-251 YVQGMALT
+251 YVQGMAVT

-312 RLAGLS
+312 RLSGLS
-318 NRQQGGSMVGVAIMG
+318 NRQQGGSVLGVGIMG

-410 VPIMLLARLWS
+410 VPILLLSRLWS
-421 EQLTTVVW
+421 DQVATLAW

-434 LLAGYLYHQHQRLPY
+434 LLCGYLYHHNQHQQH
-449 SLAKSVGGIVLL
+449 SVGRSLRGFVLL
-461 LALISMVLVGKA
+461 LAMISAVVVGKDLLLPSPGASVAA
-473 QLWPT
+473 Q
-478 ATQGATA
+478 AE
-485 TPPQAAPQFIRI
+485 TPAFIRI
-497 KTLDDLKTQLERAR
+497 KTLDDLKTQLAAAR

-538 AVRARFSE
+538 AVRERFGQ

-556 NDDADIT
+556 NDDADVE

-576 ILYDRAG
+576 IFFDRAG
-583 RELTGQRVTGFMGPT
+583 NEVSGQRVTGFMGPAE
-598 PFLARLNQLH
+598 FLGQLDRIGDAN

>member
-1 MTRARLL
+1 MTPFRLL
-8 SPLLLLCTLFI
+8 SSLLLLCAL
-19 TLAGTLPVHA
+19 LAGLGSLPARA
-29 SGPDLLRSLGIAA
+29 SSTDLLSALGIEASA
-42 NAKPTFL
+42 QPKFL
-49 TVAEAFKLK
+49 KVDEAFVLE
-58 SQQQGNQ
+58 SEQQGNR
-65 LLLTFHIADGYYLYR
+65 LLLRLRIADDYYLYR
-80 HSVQLKG
+80 HRFSFQG
-87 SNLTILEPTLPAGSE
+87 ENLTFEEPVLPAGTDHE
-102 HQDDF
+102 DDF
-107 FGKTQVYYQQVTFAV
+107 FGKTQVYYREVQIPVTLTEAGQQAS
-122 PLQEVGPHATLRVRY
+122 LKISY

-148 TDQLIEVAPL
+148 TDKRIAVEPLVAEPPHDQ
-158 AVMVPSA
+158 VDVPTP
-165 DAAPSIDVAPSVD
+165 APASSQ
-178 AAPSIDATL
+178 
-187 SEQDQLAA
+187 QDQLAA
-195 ALGSQG
+195 ALGNQG
-201 FWLSIAAFFV
+201 FWLSVAAFFA

-237 HRLSTGRAFLLSLV
+237 HRLSTRRAFLLSFV
-251 YVQGMALT
+251 YVQGMAVT

-312 RLAGLS
+312 RLSGLS
-318 NRQQGGSMVGVAIMG
+318 NRQQGGSVLGVGIMG

-410 VPIMLLARLWS
+410 VPILLLSRLWS
-421 EQLTTVVW
+421 DQVATLAW

-434 LLAGYLYHQHQRLPY
+434 LLCGYLYHHNQHQQH
-449 SLAKSVGGIVLL
+449 SVGRSLRGFVLL
-461 LALISMVLVGKA
+461 LAMISAVVVGKDLLLPSPGASVAA
-473 QLWPT
+473 Q
-478 ATQGATA
+478 AE
-485 TPPQAAPQFIRI
+485 TPAFIRI
-497 KTLDDLKTQLERAR
+497 KTLDDLKTQLAAAR

-538 AVRARFSE
+538 AVRERFGQ

-556 NDDADIT
+556 NDDADVE

-576 ILYDRAG
+576 IFFDRAG
-583 RELTGQRVTGFMGPT
+583 NEVSGQRVTGFMGPAE
-598 PFLARLNQLH
+598 FLGQLDRIGDAN

>member
-1 MTRARLL
+1 MTPFRLL
-8 SPLLLLCTLFI
+8 SPLLLLCAL
-19 TLAGTLPVHA
+19 LAGLGSLPARA
-29 SGPDLLRSLGIAA
+29 SSTDLLSALGIEASA
-42 NAKPTFL
+42 QPKFL
-49 TVAEAFKLK
+49 KVDEAFVLE
-58 SQQQGNQ
+58 SEQQGNR
-65 LLLTFHIADGYYLYR
+65 LLLRLRIADDYYLYR
-80 HSVQLKG
+80 HRFSFQG
-87 SNLTILEPTLPAGSE
+87 ENLTFEEPVLPAGTDHE
-102 HQDDF
+102 DDF
-107 FGKTQVYYQQVTFAV
+107 FGKTQVYYREVQIPVTLTEAGQQAS
-122 PLQEVGPHATLRVRY
+122 LKISY

-148 TDQLIEVAPL
+148 TDKRIAVEPLVAEPPHDQ
-158 AVMVPSA
+158 VDVPTP
-165 DAAPSIDVAPSVD
+165 APASSQ
-178 AAPSIDATL
+178 
-187 SEQDQLAA
+187 QDQLAA
-195 ALGSQG
+195 ALGNQG
-201 FWLSIAAFFV
+201 FWLSVAAFFA

-237 HRLSTGRAFLLSLV
+237 HRLSTRRAFLLSFV
-251 YVQGMALT
+251 YVQGMAVT

-312 RLAGLS
+312 RLSGLS
-318 NRQQGGSMVGVAIMG
+318 NRQQGGSVLGVGIMG

-410 VPIMLLARLWS
+410 VPILLLSRLWS
-421 EQLTTVVW
+421 DQVATLAW

-434 LLAGYLYHQHQRLPY
+434 LLCGYLYHHNQHQQH
-449 SLAKSVGGIVLL
+449 SVGRSLRGFVLL
-461 LALISMVLVGKA
+461 LAMISAVVVGKD
-473 QLWPT
+473 LLLPS
-478 ATQGATA
+478 QGASVAAQTE
-485 TPPQAAPQFIRI
+485 TPAFIRI
-497 KTLDDLKTQLERAR
+497 KTLDDLKTQLAAAR

-538 AVRARFSE
+538 AVRERFGQ

-556 NDDADIT
+556 NDDADVE

-576 ILYDRAG
+576 IFFDRAG
-583 RELTGQRVTGFMGPT
+583 NEVSGQRVTGFMGPAE
-598 PFLARLNQLH
+598 FLGQLDRIGDAN

>member
-1 MTRARLL
+1 MTFARLL
-8 SPLLLLCTLFI
+8 SPLLLLCALLMT
-19 TLAGTLPVHA
+19 TAGSPSAHA
-29 SGPDLLRSLGIAA
+29 SGADLLSSLGIEA
-42 NAKPTFL
+42 NAKPKFL
-49 TVAEAFKLK
+49 QVDEAFQVE
-58 SQQQGNQ
+58 SEQRGDQ
-65 LLLTFHIADGYYLYR
+65 LLLTLHIADDYYLYR
-80 HSVQLKG
+80 HSLRFKG
-87 SNLTILEPTLPAGSE
+87 NNLTFSEPTLPEGTE
-102 HQDDF
+102 HEDDF
-107 FGKTQVYYQQVTFAV
+107 FGKTRVYYQQVSIAV
-122 PLQEVGPHATLRVRY
+122 PLKEVGDGATLRVRY

-148 TDQLIEVAPL
+148 TDKL
-158 AVMVPSA
+158 
-165 DAAPSIDVAPSVD
+165 IDVAPLVTATTAPTAETAQSV
-178 AAPSIDATL
+178 APVSQ
-187 SEQDQLAA
+187 QDQLAA
-195 ALGSQG
+195 ALGHQE
-201 FWLSIAAFFV
+201 FWLSIVAFFA

-237 HRLSTGRAFLLSLV
+237 HRLSTGRAFLLSFV
-251 YVQGMALT
+251 YVQGMAVT

-312 RLAGLS
+312 RLSGLS
-318 NRQQGGSMVGVAIMG
+318 NRQQGGSVAGVAIMG

-410 VPIMLLARLWS
+410 VPILLLSRLWS
-421 EQLTTVVW
+421 DQIATLAW

-434 LLAGYLYHQHQRLPY
+434 LLCGYLYHHNQHQPH
-449 SLAKSVGGIVLL
+449 SVAKSVRGFVLL
-461 LALISMVLVGKA
+461 LAMISAVVVGKDLLQPA
-473 QLWPT
+473 APAAVT
-478 ATQGATA
+478 ADASQT
-485 TPPQAAPQFIRI
+485 APQFVRI
-497 KTLDDLKTQLERAR
+497 KTLDDLKVQLAAAR

-538 AVRARFSE
+538 TVRDRFSQ

-556 NDDADIT
+556 NDDADIE
-563 LLNGLNVLGLPTL
+563 LLNSLNVLGLPTL
-576 ILYDRAG
+576 IFFDREG
-583 RELTGQRVTGFMGPT
+583 KELTGQRVTGFMGPT
-598 PFLARLNQLH
+598 EFLGKLDQLR

>member
-1 MTRARLL
+1 MTLSRLL
-8 SPLLLLCTLFI
+8 SPLLVLSALLLSTLSA
-19 TLAGTLPVHA
+19 TPVQAG
-29 SGPDLLRSLGIAA
+29 SDSLLSALGIEA
-42 NAKPTFL
+42 NAQPKFL
-49 TVAEAFKLK
+49 KVDDAFVLE
-58 SQQQGNQ
+58 SEQQGKQ
-65 LLLTFHIADGYYLYR
+65 LLLTLRIADDYYLYR
-80 HSVQLKG
+80 HSFRFKG
-87 SNLTILEPTLPAGSE
+87 ENLAFSEPVLPAGDE

-107 FGKTQVYYQQVTFAV
+107 FGKTRVYYREVQIPVTLTEAGQQASLTVS
-122 PLQEVGPHATLRVRY
+122 Y

-148 TDQLIEVAPL
+148 TDKQIAVQPMVTSTSDVVQASMEEAAGAP
-158 AVMVPSA
+158 AS
-165 DAAPSIDVAPSVD
+165 SQ
-178 AAPSIDATL
+178 
-187 SEQDQLAA
+187 QDQLAA

-201 FWLSIAAFFV
+201 FWLSIAAFFA

-237 HRLSTGRAFLLSLV
+237 HSLSTRRAFLLSFV
-251 YVQGMALT
+251 YVQGMAVT

-282 VLIGLSVM
+282 VLIGLSIM

-312 RLAGLS
+312 RLSGLS
-318 NRQQGGSMVGVAIMG
+318 NRQQGGSVLGVGIMG

-391 KAGAWMDVI
+391 RAGAWMDVI

-410 VPIMLLARLWS
+410 VPILLLSRLWS
-421 EQLTTVVW
+421 DQMATLAW

-434 LLAGYLYHQHQRLPY
+434 VLCGYLYHHNQHQSHSVAR
-449 SLAKSVGGIVLL
+449 SLRGFVLL
-461 LALISMVLVGKA
+461 LAMISAVVVGKDLLLPS
-473 QLWPT
+473 QD
-478 ATQGATA
+478 ATA
-485 TPPQAAPQFIRI
+485 NTQRESPQFIRI
-497 KTLDDLKTQLERAR
+497 KTLDDLKTQLAAAR

-538 AVRARFSE
+538 AVRERFGQ

-556 NDDADIT
+556 NDDADVE

-576 ILYDRAG
+576 IFFDRAG
-583 RELTGQRVTGFMGPT
+583 NEVSGQRVTGFMGPAE
-598 PFLARLNQLH
+598 FLGQLDKLR

>member
-1 MTRARLL
+1 MTPFRLL
-8 SPLLLLCTLFI
+8 SPLLLLCAL
-19 TLAGTLPVHA
+19 LAGLDSLPARA
-29 SGPDLLRSLGIAA
+29 SSTDLLSALGIEASA
-42 NAKPTFL
+42 QPKFL
-49 TVAEAFKLK
+49 KVDEAFVLE
-58 SQQQGNQ
+58 SEQQGNR
-65 LLLTFHIADGYYLYR
+65 LLLRLRIADDYYLYR
-80 HSVQLKG
+80 HRFSFQG
-87 SNLTILEPTLPAGSE
+87 ENLTFEEPVLPAGTDHE
-102 HQDDF
+102 DDF
-107 FGKTQVYYQQVTFAV
+107 FGKTQVYYREVQIPVTLTEAGQQAS
-122 PLQEVGPHATLRVRY
+122 LKISY

-148 TDQLIEVAPL
+148 TDKRIAVEPLVAEP
-158 AVMVPSA
+158 PH
-165 DAAPSIDVAPSVD
+165 DQVD
-178 AAPSIDATL
+178 APTPAPAS
-187 SEQDQLAA
+187 SQQDQLAA

-201 FWLSIAAFFV
+201 FWLSVAAFFA

-237 HRLSTGRAFLLSLV
+237 HRLSTRRAFLLSFV
-251 YVQGMALT
+251 YVQGMAVT

-312 RLAGLS
+312 RLSGLS
-318 NRQQGGSMVGVAIMG
+318 NRQQGGSVLGVGIMG

-410 VPIMLLARLWS
+410 VPILLLSRLWS
-421 EQLTTVVW
+421 DQVATLAW

-434 LLAGYLYHQHQRLPY
+434 LLCGYLYHHNQHQQH
-449 SLAKSVGGIVLL
+449 SVGRSLRGFVLL
-461 LALISMVLVGKA
+461 LAMISAVVVGKD
-473 QLWPT
+473 LLLPS
-478 ATQGATA
+478 QGASVA
-485 TPPQAAPQFIRI
+485 AQAETPAFIRI
-497 KTLDDLKTQLERAR
+497 KTLDDLKTQLAAAR

-538 AVRARFSE
+538 AVRERFGQ

-556 NDDADIT
+556 NDDADVE

-576 ILYDRAG
+576 IFFDRAG
-583 RELTGQRVTGFMGPT
+583 NEVSGQRVTGFMGPAE
-598 PFLARLNQLH
+598 FLGQLDRIGDAN

>member
-1 MTRARLL
+1 MTFTRLL
-8 SPLLLLCTLFI
+8 SPLLLLCALLMT
-19 TLAGTLPVHA
+19 TAGSPSAHA
-29 SGPDLLRSLGIAA
+29 SGADLLSSLGIEA
-42 NAKPTFL
+42 NAKPKFL
-49 TVAEAFKLK
+49 QVDEAFQVE
-58 SQQQGNQ
+58 SEQRGDQ
-65 LLLTFHIADGYYLYR
+65 LLLTLHIADDYYLYR
-80 HSVQLKG
+80 HSLRFKG
-87 SNLTILEPTLPAGSE
+87 NNLTFSEPALPEGTE
-102 HQDDF
+102 HEDDF
-107 FGKTQVYYQQVTFAV
+107 FGKTRVYYQQVSISV
-122 PLQEVGPHATLRVRY
+122 PLKEVGENATLRVRY

-148 TDQLIEVAPL
+148 TDKLIDVTPLTAATTAPTAETAQNVAP
-158 AVMVPSA
+158 VSQ
-165 DAAPSIDVAPSVD
+165 
-178 AAPSIDATL
+178 
-187 SEQDQLAA
+187 QDQLAA
-195 ALGSQG
+195 ALGHQG
-201 FWLSIAAFFV
+201 FWISIVAFFA

-237 HRLSTGRAFLLSLV
+237 HHLSTGRAFLLSLV
-251 YVQGMALT
+251 YVQGMAVT

-282 VLIGLSVM
+282 VLIGLSLM

-312 RLAGLS
+312 RLSGLS
-318 NRQQGGSMVGVAIMG
+318 NRQQGGSVVGVAIMG

-410 VPIMLLARLWS
+410 VPILLLSRLWS
-421 EQLTTVVW
+421 DQIATLAW

-434 LLAGYLYHQHQRLPY
+434 LLCGYLYHHNQHQPH
-449 SLAKSVGGIVLL
+449 SVAKSVRGFVLL
-461 LALISMVLVGKA
+461 LAMISAVVVGKDLLQPA
-473 QLWPT
+473 APAAVAADASQT
-478 ATQGATA
+478 
-485 TPPQAAPQFIRI
+485 APQFVRI
-497 KTLDDLKTQLERAR
+497 KTLDDLKMQLAAAR

-538 AVRARFSE
+538 AVRERFGQ

-556 NDDADIT
+556 NDDADID
-563 LLNGLNVLGLPTL
+563 LLNSLNVLGLPTL
-576 ILYDRAG
+576 IFFDREG
-583 RELTGQRVTGFMGPT
+583 KELTGQRVTGFMGPT
-598 PFLARLNQLH
+598 EFLGKLDQLR

>member
-1 MTRARLL
+1 MTFTRLL
-8 SPLLLLCTLFI
+8 SPLLLLCALLMT
-19 TLAGTLPVHA
+19 AVGSSPAHA
-29 SGPDLLRSLGIAA
+29 SGADLLSSLGIEA
-42 NAKPTFL
+42 NAKPKFL
-49 TVAEAFKLK
+49 QVDEAFQIE
-58 SQQQGNQ
+58 SEQRGDQ
-65 LLLTFHIADGYYLYR
+65 LLLTLHIADDYYLYR
-80 HSVQLKG
+80 HSLRFKG
-87 SNLTILEPTLPAGSE
+87 NNLTFSEPTLPEGTE
-102 HQDDF
+102 HEDDF
-107 FGKTQVYYQQVTFAV
+107 FGKTRVYYQQVSIAV
-122 PLQEVGPHATLRVRY
+122 PLKEVGENATLRVRY

-148 TDQLIEVAPL
+148 TDKL
-158 AVMVPSA
+158 
-165 DAAPSIDVAPSVD
+165 IDVAPLVTATTASTAETAQSV
-178 AAPSIDATL
+178 APVSQ
-187 SEQDQLAA
+187 QDQLAA
-195 ALGSQG
+195 ALGHQG
-201 FWLSIAAFFV
+201 FWLSIVAFFA

-237 HRLSTGRAFLLSLV
+237 DRLSTGRAFLLSLV
-251 YVQGMALT
+251 YVQGMAVT

-312 RLAGLS
+312 RLSGLS
-318 NRQQGGSMVGVAIMG
+318 NRQQGGSVVGVAIMG

-410 VPIMLLARLWS
+410 VPILLLSRLWS
-421 EQLTTVVW
+421 DQVTTLAW

-434 LLAGYLYHQHQRLPY
+434 LLCGYLYHHNQHQPH
-449 SLAKSVGGIVLL
+449 SVAKSVRGFVLL
-461 LALISMVLVGKA
+461 LAMISAVVVGKDLL
-473 QLWPT
+473 QP
-478 ATQGATA
+478 A
-485 TPPQAAPQFIRI
+485 TPAAITADASQTAPRFIRV
-497 KTLDDLKTQLERAR
+497 KTLDDLKVQLAAAR

-538 AVRARFSE
+538 AVRERFGQ

-556 NDDADIT
+556 NDDADIE
-563 LLNGLNVLGLPTL
+563 LLNSLNVLGLPTL
-576 ILYDRAG
+576 IFFDREG
-583 RELTGQRVTGFMGPT
+583 KELTGQRVTGFMGPT
-598 PFLARLNQLH
+598 PFAKHLEMVSDAH

>member
-1 MTRARLL
+1 MTLFRLL
-8 SPLLLLCTLFI
+8 SPLLLLLSL
-19 TLAGTLPVHA
+19 LAAPVQA
-29 SGPDLLRSLGIAA
+29 SSQDLLSSLGIET
-42 NAKPTFL
+42 NAQPKFL
-49 TVAEAFKLK
+49 KVDEAFALE
-58 SQQQGNQ
+58 SEQQGNK
-65 LLLTFHIADGYYLYR
+65 LLLTLRLADGYYLYR
-80 HSVQLKG
+80 HSIGVKG
-87 SNLTILEPTLPAGSE
+87 DNLAFEAPVLPAGTE
-102 HQDDF
+102 HEDDF
-107 FGKTQVYYQQVTFAV
+107 FGKTRVFYQELKIPVT
-122 PLQEVGPHATLRVRY
+122 LTEVGGSASLKISY
-137 QGCTDGLCYPP
+137 QGCTEGLCYPP
-148 TDQLIEVAPL
+148 TDKLIPVQPL
-158 AVMVPSA
+158 TTTSDAAGQAGPA
-165 DAAPSIDVAPSVD
+165 DAIKAPASSQ
-178 AAPSIDATL
+178 
-187 SEQDQLAA
+187 QDRLAA

-201 FWLSIAAFFV
+201 FWLSIAAFFA

-237 HRLSTGRAFLLSLV
+237 QHLSTRRAFLLSFV
-251 YVQGMALT
+251 YVQGMAVT

-282 VLIGLSVM
+282 VLIGLSIM

-312 RLAGLS
+312 RLSGLS
-318 NRQQGGSMVGVAIMG
+318 NRQQGGSVVGVAIMG

-410 VPIMLLARLWS
+410 VPILLLSRLLS
-421 EQLTTVVW
+421 EQIATLLW
-429 LGWGL
+429 LGWAL
-434 LLAGYLYHQHQRLPY
+434 VLCAYLYHHNQHRAH
-449 SLAKSVGGIVLL
+449 SLGKSLGGFVLL
-461 LALISMVLVGKA
+461 LVMMTLVVVGKDLLLPEPGVKA
-473 QLWPT
+473 STGIQ
-478 ATQGATA
+478 
-485 TPPQAAPQFIRI
+485 APQFIRI
-497 KTLDDLKTQLERAR
+497 KTLDDLKTRLEAAR

-538 AVRARFSE
+538 EVQSRFAD

-556 NDDADIT
+556 NDDADVA

-576 ILYDRAG
+576 IFFDRDG
-583 RELTGQRVTGFMGPT
+583 NEVSGQRVTGFMGPAE
-598 PFLARLNQLH
+598 FLGQLDKLR

>member
-1 MTRARLL
+1 MTLSRLL
-8 SPLLLLCTLFI
+8 SPLLVLSALLLSTLSA
-19 TLAGTLPVHA
+19 TPVQAG
-29 SGPDLLRSLGIAA
+29 SDSLLSALGIEA
-42 NAKPTFL
+42 NAQPKFL
-49 TVAEAFKLK
+49 KVDDAFVLE
-58 SQQQGNQ
+58 SEQQGKQ
-65 LLLTFHIADGYYLYR
+65 LLLTLRIADDYYLYR
-80 HSVQLKG
+80 HSFRFKG
-87 SNLTILEPTLPAGSE
+87 ENLAFSEPVLPAGDE

-107 FGKTQVYYQQVTFAV
+107 FGKTRVYYREVQIPVTLTEAGQQASLTVS
-122 PLQEVGPHATLRVRY
+122 Y

-148 TDQLIEVAPL
+148 TDKQIAVQPMVTSTSDVVQASMDEAAGAP
-158 AVMVPSA
+158 AS
-165 DAAPSIDVAPSVD
+165 SQ
-178 AAPSIDATL
+178 
-187 SEQDQLAA
+187 QDQLAA

-201 FWLSIAAFFV
+201 FWLSIAAFFA

-237 HRLSTGRAFLLSLV
+237 HSLSTRRAFLLSFV
-251 YVQGMALT
+251 YVQGMAVT

-312 RLAGLS
+312 RLSGLS
-318 NRQQGGSMVGVAIMG
+318 NRQQGGSVLGVGIMG

-391 KAGAWMDVI
+391 RAGAWMDVI

-410 VPIMLLARLWS
+410 VPILLLSRLWS
-421 EQLTTVVW
+421 DQMATLAW

-434 LLAGYLYHQHQRLPY
+434 VLCGYLYHHNQHQSHSVAR
-449 SLAKSVGGIVLL
+449 SLRGFVLL
-461 LALISMVLVGKA
+461 LAMISAVVVGKDLLLPSQDA
-473 QLWPT
+473 S
-478 ATQGATA
+478 ASTQRES
-485 TPPQAAPQFIRI
+485 PQFIRI
-497 KTLDDLKTQLERAR
+497 KTLDDLKMQLAAAR

-538 AVRARFSE
+538 AVRERFGQ

-556 NDDADIT
+556 NDDADVE

-576 ILYDRAG
+576 IFFDRTG
-583 RELTGQRVTGFMGPT
+583 NEVSGQRVTGFMGPAE
-598 PFLARLNQLH
+598 FLGQLDKLR

>member
-1 MTRARLL
+1 MTFARLL
-8 SPLLLLCTLFI
+8 SPLLLLCALLMTA
-19 TLAGTLPVHA
+19 AGSPSAYA
-29 SGPDLLRSLGIAA
+29 SGADLLSSLGIEA
-42 NAKPTFL
+42 NAKPKFL
-49 TVAEAFKLK
+49 QVDEAFQIE
-58 SQQQGNQ
+58 SEQRGDQ
-65 LLLTFHIADGYYLYR
+65 LLLTLHIADDYYLYR
-80 HSVQLKG
+80 HSLRFKG
-87 SNLTILEPTLPAGSE
+87 NNLTFSEPTLPEGTE

-107 FGKTQVYYQQVTFAV
+107 FGKTRVYYQQVSIAV
-122 PLQEVGPHATLRVRY
+122 PLKEVGDGATLRVRY

-148 TDQLIEVAPL
+148 TDKLIDVTPLVTATTASTAETAQSVAP
-158 AVMVPSA
+158 VSQ
-165 DAAPSIDVAPSVD
+165 
-178 AAPSIDATL
+178 
-187 SEQDQLAA
+187 QDQLAA
-195 ALGSQG
+195 ALGHQG
-201 FWLSIAAFFV
+201 FWLSIVAFFA

-251 YVQGMALT
+251 YVQGMAVT

-282 VLIGLSVM
+282 VLIGLSLM

-312 RLAGLS
+312 RLSGLS
-318 NRQQGGSMVGVAIMG
+318 NRQQGGSVVGVTIMG

-410 VPIMLLARLWS
+410 VPILLLSRLWS
-421 EQLTTVVW
+421 DQIATLAW

-434 LLAGYLYHQHQRLPY
+434 LLCGYLYHHNQHQPH
-449 SLAKSVGGIVLL
+449 SVAKSVRGFVLL
-461 LALISMVLVGKA
+461 LAMISAVVVGKDLLQPA
-473 QLWPT
+473 APAAVT
-478 ATQGATA
+478 ADASQT
-485 TPPQAAPQFIRI
+485 APQFVRI
-497 KTLDDLKTQLERAR
+497 KTLDDLKVQLAAAR

-538 AVRARFSE
+538 AVRERFGQ

-556 NDDADIT
+556 NDDADIE
-563 LLNGLNVLGLPTL
+563 LLNSLNVLGLPTL
-576 ILYDRAG
+576 IFFDREG
-583 RELTGQRVTGFMGPT
+583 KELTGQRVTGFMGPT
-598 PFLARLNQLH
+598 EFLGKLDQLR

>member
-1 MTRARLL
+1 MTFTRLL
-8 SPLLLLCTLFI
+8 SPLLLLCALLTI
-19 TLAGTLPVHA
+19 AVGSAPAHA
-29 SGPDLLRSLGIAA
+29 SGADLLSSLGIEA
-42 NAKPTFL
+42 NAKPKFL
-49 TVAEAFKLK
+49 QVDEAFQIE
-58 SQQQGNQ
+58 SEQRGDQ
-65 LLLTFHIADGYYLYR
+65 LLLTLHIADDYYLYR
-80 HSVQLKG
+80 HSLRFKG
-87 SNLTILEPTLPAGSE
+87 NNLTFSEPTLPEGTE
-102 HQDDF
+102 HEDDF
-107 FGKTQVYYQQVTFAV
+107 FGKTRVYYQQVSIAV
-122 PLQEVGPHATLRVRY
+122 PLKEVGDGATLRVRY

-148 TDQLIEVAPL
+148 TDKL
-158 AVMVPSA
+158 
-165 DAAPSIDVAPSVD
+165 IDVAPLVTATTASTAETAQSV
-178 AAPSIDATL
+178 APVSQ
-187 SEQDQLAA
+187 QDQLAA
-195 ALGSQG
+195 ALGHQG
-201 FWLSIAAFFV
+201 FWLSIVAFFA

-237 HRLSTGRAFLLSLV
+237 HRLSTGRAFLLSMV
-251 YVQGMALT
+251 YVQGMAVT

-312 RLAGLS
+312 RLSGLS
-318 NRQQGGSMVGVAIMG
+318 NRQQGGSVVGVAIMG

-410 VPIMLLARLWS
+410 VPILLLSRLWS
-421 EQLTTVVW
+421 DQVTTLAW

-434 LLAGYLYHQHQRLPY
+434 LLCGYLYHHNQHQPH
-449 SLAKSVGGIVLL
+449 SVAKSVRGFVLL
-461 LALISMVLVGKA
+461 LAMISAVVVGKDLLQPA
-473 QLWPT
+473 PPAAIT
-478 ATQGATA
+478 ADASQT
-485 TPPQAAPQFIRI
+485 APQFIRI
-497 KTLDDLKTQLERAR
+497 KTLDDLKVQLAAAR

-538 AVRARFSE
+538 AVRERFGQ

-556 NDDADIT
+556 NDDADIE

-576 ILYDRAG
+576 IFFDREG
-583 RELTGQRVTGFMGPT
+583 KELTGQRVTGFMGPI
-598 PFLARLNQLH
+598 PFAKHLEMVSDAH

>member
-1 MTRARLL
+1 MTFNRLL
-8 SPLLLLCTLFI
+8 SPLLLLCALLMT
-19 TLAGTLPVHA
+19 TVGSAPAHA
-29 SGPDLLRSLGIAA
+29 SGADLLSSLGIEA
-42 NAKPTFL
+42 NAKPKFL
-49 TVAEAFKLK
+49 QVDEAFQIE
-58 SQQQGNQ
+58 SEQRGDQ
-65 LLLTFHIADGYYLYR
+65 LLLTLHIADDYYLYR
-80 HSVQLKG
+80 HSLRFKG
-87 SNLTILEPTLPAGSE
+87 NNLTFSEPALPEGTE
-102 HQDDF
+102 HEDDF
-107 FGKTQVYYQQVTFAV
+107 FGKTRVYYQQVSIAV
-122 PLQEVGPHATLRVRY
+122 PLKEVGENATLRVRY

-148 TDQLIEVAPL
+148 TDKL
-158 AVMVPSA
+158 
-165 DAAPSIDVAPSVD
+165 IDVAPLVTATTASTAETAQSV
-178 AAPSIDATL
+178 APVSQ
-187 SEQDQLAA
+187 QDQLAA
-195 ALGSQG
+195 ALGNQG
-201 FWLSIAAFFV
+201 FWLSIVAFFA

-251 YVQGMALT
+251 YVQGMAVT

-312 RLAGLS
+312 RLSGLS
-318 NRQQGGSMVGVAIMG
+318 NRQQGGSVVGVAIMG

-410 VPIMLLARLWS
+410 VPILLLSRLWS
-421 EQLTTVVW
+421 DQIATLAW

-434 LLAGYLYHQHQRLPY
+434 LLCGYLYHHNQHQPH
-449 SLAKSVGGIVLL
+449 SVAKSVRGFVLL
-461 LALISMVLVGKA
+461 LAMISAVVVGKDLLQPA
-473 QLWPT
+473 PPAAIT
-478 ATQGATA
+478 ADASQT
-485 TPPQAAPQFIRI
+485 APQFIRV
-497 KTLDDLKTQLERAR
+497 KTLDDLKVQLAAAR

-538 AVRARFSE
+538 AVRARFGQ

-556 NDDADIT
+556 NDDADIE
-563 LLNGLNVLGLPTL
+563 LLNSLNVLGLPTL
-576 ILYDRAG
+576 IFFDREG
-583 RELTGQRVTGFMGPT
+583 KELTGQRVTGFMGPI
-598 PFLARLNQLH
+598 PFAKHLEMVSDAH

>member
-1 MTRARLL
+1 MTFTRLL
-8 SPLLLLCTLFI
+8 SPLLLLCALLMT
-19 TLAGTLPVHA
+19 AVGSSPAHA
-29 SGPDLLRSLGIAA
+29 SGADLLSSLGIEA
-42 NAKPTFL
+42 NAKPKFL
-49 TVAEAFKLK
+49 QVDEAFQIE
-58 SQQQGNQ
+58 SEQRGDQ
-65 LLLTFHIADGYYLYR
+65 LLLTLHIADDYYLYR
-80 HSVQLKG
+80 HSLRFKG
-87 SNLTILEPTLPAGSE
+87 NNLTFSEPTLPEGTE
-102 HQDDF
+102 HEDDF
-107 FGKTQVYYQQVTFAV
+107 FGKTRVYYQQVSIAV
-122 PLQEVGPHATLRVRY
+122 PLKEVGENATLRVRY

-148 TDQLIEVAPL
+148 TDKL
-158 AVMVPSA
+158 
-165 DAAPSIDVAPSVD
+165 IDVAPLVTATTASTTETAQNV
-178 AAPSIDATL
+178 APVSQ
-187 SEQDQLAA
+187 QDQLAA
-195 ALGSQG
+195 ALGHQG
-201 FWLSIAAFFV
+201 FWLSIVAFFA

-251 YVQGMALT
+251 YVQGMAVT

-312 RLAGLS
+312 RLSGLS
-318 NRQQGGSMVGVAIMG
+318 NRQQGGSVVGVAIMG

-410 VPIMLLARLWS
+410 VPILLLSRLWS
-421 EQLTTVVW
+421 DQIATLAW

-434 LLAGYLYHQHQRLPY
+434 LLCGYLYHHNQHQPH
-449 SLAKSVGGIVLL
+449 SVARSVRGFVLL
-461 LALISMVLVGKA
+461 LAMISAVVVGKDLLQPA
-473 QLWPT
+473 
-478 ATQGATA
+478 ATA
-485 TPPQAAPQFIRI
+485 AVTADAGQTAPQFIRI
-497 KTLDDLKTQLERAR
+497 KTLDDLKVQLAAAR

-538 AVRARFSE
+538 AVRERFGQ

-556 NDDADIT
+556 NDDADIE
-563 LLNGLNVLGLPTL
+563 LLNTLNVLGLPTL
-576 ILYDRAG
+576 IFFDREG
-583 RELTGQRVTGFMGPT
+583 KELTGQRVTGFMGPI
-598 PFLARLNQLH
+598 PFAKHLEMVSDAH

>member
-1 MTRARLL
+1 MTLSRLL
-8 SPLLLLCTLFI
+8 SPLLVLSALLLSTLSA
-19 TLAGTLPVHA
+19 TPVQAG
-29 SGPDLLRSLGIAA
+29 SDSLLSALGIEA
-42 NAKPTFL
+42 NAQPKFL
-49 TVAEAFKLK
+49 KVDDAFVLE
-58 SQQQGNQ
+58 SEQQGKQ
-65 LLLTFHIADGYYLYR
+65 LLLTLRIADDYYLYR
-80 HSVQLKG
+80 HSFRFKG
-87 SNLTILEPTLPAGSE
+87 ENLAFSEPVLPAGDE

-107 FGKTQVYYQQVTFAV
+107 FGKTRVYYREVQIPVTLTEAGQQASLTVS
-122 PLQEVGPHATLRVRY
+122 Y

-148 TDQLIEVAPL
+148 TDKQIAVQPMVASTSDV
-158 AVMVPSA
+158 AQASM
-165 DAAPSIDVAPSVD
+165 DAAADTTASSQ
-178 AAPSIDATL
+178 
-187 SEQDQLAA
+187 QDQLAA

-201 FWLSIAAFFV
+201 FWLSIAAFFA

-237 HRLSTGRAFLLSLV
+237 HHLSTRRAFLLSFV
-251 YVQGMALT
+251 YVQGMAVT

-270 GLKFQAALQHPY
+270 GLKFQAVLQHPY

-312 RLAGLS
+312 RLSGLS
-318 NRQQGGSMVGVAIMG
+318 NRQQGGSVLGVGIMG

-391 KAGAWMDVI
+391 RAGAWMDVI

-410 VPIMLLARLWS
+410 VPILLLSRLWS
-421 EQLTTVVW
+421 DQMATLAW

-434 LLAGYLYHQHQRLPY
+434 VLCGYLYHHNQHQSHSVAR
-449 SLAKSVGGIVLL
+449 SLRGFVLL
-461 LALISMVLVGKA
+461 LAMISAVVVGKDLLLPEPGVKA
-473 QLWPT
+473 NADVQ
-478 ATQGATA
+478 
-485 TPPQAAPQFIRI
+485 APQFIRI
-497 KTLDDLKTQLERAR
+497 KTLDDLKMQLAAAR

-538 AVRARFSE
+538 AVRERFGQ

-556 NDDADIT
+556 NDDADVE

-576 ILYDRAG
+576 IFFDRAG
-583 RELTGQRVTGFMGPT
+583 NEVSGQRVTGFMGPAE
-598 PFLARLNQLH
+598 FLGQLDKLR

>member
-1 MTRARLL
+1 MTFTRLL
-8 SPLLLLCTLFI
+8 SPLLLLCALLMATVGSSP
-19 TLAGTLPVHA
+19 AHA
-29 SGPDLLRSLGIAA
+29 SGADLLSSLGIEA
-42 NAKPTFL
+42 NAKPKFL
-49 TVAEAFKLK
+49 QVDEAFQIE
-58 SQQQGNQ
+58 SEQRCDQ
-65 LLLTFHIADGYYLYR
+65 LLLTLHIADDYYLYR
-80 HSVQLKG
+80 HSLRFKG
-87 SNLTILEPTLPAGSE
+87 NNLAFSEPTLPEGTE
-102 HQDDF
+102 HEDDF
-107 FGKTQVYYQQVTFAV
+107 FGKTRVYYQQVSIAV
-122 PLQEVGPHATLRVRY
+122 PLKEVGENATLRVRY

-148 TDQLIEVAPL
+148 TDKL
-158 AVMVPSA
+158 
-165 DAAPSIDVAPSVD
+165 IDVAPLVTATTASAAEMAQSV
-178 AAPSIDATL
+178 APVSQ
-187 SEQDQLAA
+187 QDQLAA
-195 ALGSQG
+195 ALGHQG
-201 FWLSIAAFFV
+201 FWLSIVAFFA

-251 YVQGMALT
+251 YVQGMAVT

-282 VLIGLSVM
+282 VLIALSVM

-312 RLAGLS
+312 RLSGLS
-318 NRQQGGSMVGVAIMG
+318 NRQQGGSVVGVAIMG

-410 VPIMLLARLWS
+410 VPILLLSRLWS
-421 EQLTTVVW
+421 DQIATLAW

-434 LLAGYLYHQHQRLPY
+434 LLCGYLYHHNQHQPH
-449 SLAKSVGGIVLL
+449 SVAKSVRGFVLL
-461 LALISMVLVGKA
+461 LAMISAVVVGKDLLQPA
-473 QLWPT
+473 PPAAVT
-478 ATQGATA
+478 ADASQT
-485 TPPQAAPQFIRI
+485 APQFIRI
-497 KTLDDLKTQLERAR
+497 KTLDDLKVQLAAAR

-538 AVRARFSE
+538 AVRERFGQ

-556 NDDADIT
+556 NDDADIE
-563 LLNGLNVLGLPTL
+563 LLNSLNVLGLPTL
-576 ILYDRAG
+576 IFFDREG
-583 RELTGQRVTGFMGPT
+583 KELTGQRVTGFMGPI
-598 PFLARLNQLH
+598 PFAKHLEMVSDAH

>member
-1 MTRARLL
+1 MTFARLL
-8 SPLLLLCTLFI
+8 SPLLLLCALLMTA
-19 TLAGTLPVHA
+19 AGSPSAYA
-29 SGPDLLRSLGIAA
+29 SGADLLSSLGIEA
-42 NAKPTFL
+42 NAKPKFL
-49 TVAEAFKLK
+49 QVDEAFQIE
-58 SQQQGNQ
+58 SEQRGDQ
-65 LLLTFHIADGYYLYR
+65 LLLTLHIADDYYLYR
-80 HSVQLKG
+80 HSLRFKG
-87 SNLTILEPTLPAGSE
+87 NNLTFSEPTLPEGTE
-102 HQDDF
+102 HEDDF
-107 FGKTQVYYQQVTFAV
+107 FGKTRVYYQQVSIAV
-122 PLQEVGPHATLRVRY
+122 PLKEVGDGATLRVRY

-148 TDQLIEVAPL
+148 TDKL
-158 AVMVPSA
+158 
-165 DAAPSIDVAPSVD
+165 IDVAPLVTATTASTAETAQSV
-178 AAPSIDATL
+178 APVSQ
-187 SEQDQLAA
+187 QDQLAA
-195 ALGSQG
+195 ALGNQG
-201 FWLSIAAFFV
+201 FWLSIVAFFA

-237 HRLSTGRAFLLSLV
+237 HRLSTGRAFLLSMV
-251 YVQGMALT
+251 YVQGMAVT

-312 RLAGLS
+312 RLSGLS
-318 NRQQGGSMVGVAIMG
+318 NRQQGGSVAGVAIMG

-410 VPIMLLARLWS
+410 VPILLLSRLWS
-421 EQLTTVVW
+421 DQIATLAW

-434 LLAGYLYHQHQRLPY
+434 LLCGYLYHHNQHQPH
-449 SLAKSVGGIVLL
+449 SVAKSVRGFVLL
-461 LALISMVLVGKA
+461 LAMISAVVVGKDLLQPA
-473 QLWPT
+473 APAAVT
-478 ATQGATA
+478 ADASQT
-485 TPPQAAPQFIRI
+485 APQFVRI
-497 KTLDDLKTQLERAR
+497 KTLDDLKVQLAAAR

-538 AVRARFSE
+538 AVRERFSQ

-556 NDDADIT
+556 NDDADIE
-563 LLNGLNVLGLPTL
+563 LLNSLNVLGLPTL
-576 ILYDRAG
+576 IFFDREG
-583 RELTGQRVTGFMGPT
+583 KELTGQRVTGFMGPT
-598 PFLARLNQLH
+598 EFLGKLDQLR

>member
-1 MTRARLL
+1 MTPFRLL
-8 SPLLLLCTLFI
+8 SPLLLLCAL
-19 TLAGTLPVHA
+19 LAGLGSLPARA
-29 SGPDLLRSLGIAA
+29 SSTDLLSALGIEASA
-42 NAKPTFL
+42 QPKFL
-49 TVAEAFKLK
+49 KVDEAFVLE
-58 SQQQGNQ
+58 SEQQGNR
-65 LLLTFHIADGYYLYR
+65 LLLRLHIADDYYLYR
-80 HSVQLKG
+80 HSFSFQG
-87 SNLTILEPTLPAGSE
+87 ENLTFEEPVLPAGTDHE
-102 HQDDF
+102 DDF
-107 FGKTQVYYQQVTFAV
+107 FGKTQVYYREVQIPVTLTEAGQQAS
-122 PLQEVGPHATLRVRY
+122 LKISY

-148 TDQLIEVAPL
+148 TDKRIAVEPLVAEPQHDQ
-158 AVMVPSA
+158 VDVPTP
-165 DAAPSIDVAPSVD
+165 APASSQ
-178 AAPSIDATL
+178 
-187 SEQDQLAA
+187 QDQLAA
-195 ALGSQG
+195 ALGNQG
-201 FWLSIAAFFV
+201 FWLSVAAFFA

-237 HRLSTGRAFLLSLV
+237 HRLSTRRAFLLSFV
-251 YVQGMALT
+251 YVQGMAVT

-312 RLAGLS
+312 RLSGLS
-318 NRQQGGSMVGVAIMG
+318 NRQQGGSVLGVGIMG

-410 VPIMLLARLWS
+410 VPILLLSRLWS
-421 EQLTTVVW
+421 DQVATLAW

-434 LLAGYLYHQHQRLPY
+434 LLCGYLYHHNQHQQH
-449 SLAKSVGGIVLL
+449 SVGRSLRGFVLL
-461 LALISMVLVGKA
+461 LAMISAVVVGKD
-473 QLWPT
+473 LLLPS
-478 ATQGATA
+478 QGASVA
-485 TPPQAAPQFIRI
+485 AQAETPAFIRI
-497 KTLDDLKTQLERAR
+497 KTLDDLKTQLAAAR

-538 AVRARFSE
+538 AVRERFGQ

-556 NDDADIT
+556 NDDADVE

-576 ILYDRAG
+576 IFFDRAG
-583 RELTGQRVTGFMGPT
+583 NEVSGQRVTGFMGPAE
-598 PFLARLNQLH
+598 FLGQLDRIGDAN

>member
-1 MTRARLL
+1 MTLRSLL
-8 SPLLLLCTLFI
+8 SPLLLLLSL
-19 TLAGTLPVHA
+19 LAAPAQA
-29 SGPDLLRSLGIAA
+29 SSQDLLSSLGIEASA
-42 NAKPTFL
+42 QPKFL
-49 TVAEAFKLK
+49 KVDEAFVLE
-58 SQQQGNQ
+58 SEQQGNK
-65 LLLTFHIADGYYLYR
+65 LLLTLRLADGYYLYR
-80 HSVQLKG
+80 HSISVKG
-87 SNLTILEPTLPAGSE
+87 DNLAFEPPVLPAGTE
-102 HQDDF
+102 HEDDF
-107 FGKTQVYYQQVTFAV
+107 FGKTRVFYQELQIPVTLTQVGDSAS
-122 PLQEVGPHATLRVRY
+122 LKISY
-137 QGCTDGLCYPP
+137 QGCTEGLCYPP
-148 TDQLIEVAPL
+148 TDKRIPVQPL
-158 AVMVPSA
+158 TATDDAGQAGPA
-165 DAAPSIDVAPSVD
+165 DATEAPAGSQ
-178 AAPSIDATL
+178 
-187 SEQDQLAA
+187 QDRLAA

-201 FWLSIAAFFV
+201 FWLSIAAFFA

-237 HRLSTGRAFLLSLV
+237 QHLSTRRAFLLSFV
-251 YVQGMALT
+251 YVQGMAVT

-282 VLIGLSVM
+282 VLIGLSGM

-312 RLAGLS
+312 RLSGLS
-318 NRQQGGSMVGVAIMG
+318 NRQQGGSVVGVAIMG

-410 VPIMLLARLWS
+410 VPILLLSRLLS
-421 EQLTTVVW
+421 DQVATLLW
-429 LGWGL
+429 LGWAL
-434 LLAGYLYHQHQRLPY
+434 LLCGYLYHHNQHRPH
-449 SLAKSVGGIVLL
+449 SVGKSLGGFVLL
-461 LALISMVLVGKA
+461 LAMMSLVVVGKDLLLPEPGVKA
-473 QLWPT
+473 ST
-478 ATQGATA
+478 GAE
-485 TPPQAAPQFIRI
+485 APQFIRI
-497 KTLDDLKTQLERAR
+497 KTLDDLKTRLEAAR

-538 AVRARFSE
+538 DVQARFSE

-556 NDDADIT
+556 NDDADVD

-576 ILYDRAG
+576 IFFDAAG
-583 RELTGQRVTGFMGPT
+583 NEVSGQRVTGFMGPAE
-598 PFLARLNQLH
+598 FLGQLDKLR

>member
-1 MTRARLL
+1 MTPSRLL
-8 SPLLLLCTLFI
+8 FPLLLLCAL
-19 TLAGTLPVHA
+19 LAGLGSLPARA
-29 SGPDLLRSLGIAA
+29 SSTDLLSALGIEASA
-42 NAKPTFL
+42 QPKFL
-49 TVAEAFKLK
+49 KVDEAFVLE
-58 SQQQGNQ
+58 SEQQGNR
-65 LLLTFHIADGYYLYR
+65 LLLRLRIADDYYLYR
-80 HSVQLKG
+80 HRFSFQG
-87 SNLTILEPTLPAGSE
+87 ENLTFEEPVLPAGTDHE
-102 HQDDF
+102 DDF
-107 FGKTQVYYQQVTFAV
+107 FGKTQVYYREVQIPVTLTEAGQQAS
-122 PLQEVGPHATLRVRY
+122 LKISY

-148 TDQLIEVAPL
+148 TDKRIAVEPLVAEP
-158 AVMVPSA
+158 PH
-165 DAAPSIDVAPSVD
+165 DQVD
-178 AAPSIDATL
+178 APTPAPAS
-187 SEQDQLAA
+187 SQQDQLAA
-195 ALGSQG
+195 ALSSQG
-201 FWLSIAAFFV
+201 FWLSVAAFFA

-237 HRLSTGRAFLLSLV
+237 HRLSTRRAFLLSFV
-251 YVQGMALT
+251 YVQGMAVT

-312 RLAGLS
+312 RLSGLS
-318 NRQQGGSMVGVAIMG
+318 NRQQGGSVLGVGIMG

-410 VPIMLLARLWS
+410 VPILLLSRLWS
-421 EQLTTVVW
+421 DQVATLAW

-434 LLAGYLYHQHQRLPY
+434 LLCGYLYHHNQHQQH
-449 SLAKSVGGIVLL
+449 SVGRSLRGFVLL
-461 LALISMVLVGKA
+461 LAMISAVVVGKD
-473 QLWPT
+473 LLLPS
-478 ATQGATA
+478 QGASVA
-485 TPPQAAPQFIRI
+485 AQAETPAFIRI
-497 KTLDDLKTQLERAR
+497 KTLDDLKTQLAAAR

-525 ACKEFEHKTFSDP
+525 ACKEFEHKTFNDP
-538 AVRARFSE
+538 AVRERFGQ

-556 NDDADIT
+556 NDDADVE

-576 ILYDRAG
+576 IFFDRAG
-583 RELTGQRVTGFMGPT
+583 NEVSGQRVTGFMGPAE
-598 PFLARLNQLH
+598 FLGQLDRIGDAN

>member
-1 MTRARLL
+1 MTPFRLL
-8 SPLLLLCTLFI
+8 SSLLLLCAL
-19 TLAGTLPVHA
+19 LAGLGSLPARA
-29 SGPDLLRSLGIAA
+29 SSTDLLSALGIEARA
-42 NAKPTFL
+42 QPKFL
-49 TVAEAFKLK
+49 KVDEAFVLE
-58 SQQQGNQ
+58 SEQQGNQ
-65 LLLTFHIADGYYLYR
+65 LLLRLRIADDYYLYR
-80 HSVQLKG
+80 HRFSFQG
-87 SNLTILEPTLPAGSE
+87 ENLTFEEPVLPAGTDHE
-102 HQDDF
+102 DDF
-107 FGKTQVYYQQVTFAV
+107 FGKTQVYYREVQIPVTLTKAGQQAS
-122 PLQEVGPHATLRVRY
+122 LKISY

-148 TDQLIEVAPL
+148 TDKRIAVEPLVAEP
-158 AVMVPSA
+158 PH
-165 DAAPSIDVAPSVD
+165 DQVD
-178 AAPSIDATL
+178 APTPAPAS
-187 SEQDQLAA
+187 SQQDQLAA

-201 FWLSIAAFFV
+201 FWLSVAAFFA

-237 HRLSTGRAFLLSLV
+237 HRLSTRRAFLLSFV
-251 YVQGMALT
+251 YVQGMAVT

-312 RLAGLS
+312 RLSGLS
-318 NRQQGGSMVGVAIMG
+318 NRQQGGSVLGVGIMG

-410 VPIMLLARLWS
+410 VPILLLSRLWS
-421 EQLTTVVW
+421 DQVATLAW

-434 LLAGYLYHQHQRLPY
+434 LLCGYLYHHNQHQQH
-449 SLAKSVGGIVLL
+449 SVGRSLRGFVLL
-461 LALISMVLVGKA
+461 LAMISAVVVGKD
-473 QLWPT
+473 LLLPS
-478 ATQGATA
+478 QGASVA
-485 TPPQAAPQFIRI
+485 AQAETPAFIRI
-497 KTLDDLKTQLERAR
+497 KTLDDLKTQLAAAR

-538 AVRARFSE
+538 AVRERFGQ

-556 NDDADIT
+556 NDDADVE

-576 ILYDRAG
+576 IFFDRAG
-583 RELTGQRVTGFMGPT
+583 NEVSGQRVTGFMGPAE
-598 PFLARLNQLH
+598 FLGQLDRIGDAN